1 MRINLP
7 ALWEGS
13 EFQRASKYAESAA
26 GRVRN
31 AQIIVT
37 EFLKSGFPLGVA
49 LAAVVNAR
57 HESDL
62 SNAAV
67 GDSGHSVGL
76 FQLYDSGAGKG
87 MTVEERMDPY
97 INTRRIIEETEVYG
111 NKTYRDGRLNLM
123 DAYDQGASVS
133 TLALIFG
140 RDIERPA
147 NKGAGRDKTARSLF
161 PAIADLPAKTLTRAA
176 VTGVVV
182 ATSLSVAAAGVLIYF
197 LWRWRK
203 NQ

>member
-1 MRINLP
+1 MKINLP

-37 EFLKSGFPLGVA
+37 EFLKAGFPLGVA
-49 LAAVVNAR
+49 LSAVVNAR

-76 FQLYDSGAGKG
+76 FQLYDSGAGAG
-87 MTVEERMDPY
+87 MSVEERMDPY
-97 INTRRIIEETEVYG
+97 VNTKRIIEETKVYG
-111 NKTYRDGRLNLM
+111 NKTYRDGRINLM
-123 DAYDQGASVS
+123 DAYDQGASVA
-133 TLALIFG
+133 TLSLIFG
-140 RDIERPA
+140 RDIERPK
-147 NKGAGRDKTARSLF
+147 NKGAGRDATARKLF
-161 PAIADLPAKTLTRAA
+161 PLIADFPAKHLVKGAAAVAIAG
-176 VTGVVV
+176 TGVSVLV
-182 ATSLSVAAAGVLIYF
+182 AGSLLYLF
-197 LWRWRK
+197 WRWRK